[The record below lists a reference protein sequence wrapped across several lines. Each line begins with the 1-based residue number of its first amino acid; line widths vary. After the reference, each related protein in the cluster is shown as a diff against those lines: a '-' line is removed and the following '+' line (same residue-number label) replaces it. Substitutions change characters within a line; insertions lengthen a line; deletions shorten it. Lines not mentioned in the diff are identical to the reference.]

1 MPTSDK
7 IKALLSLSGKK
18 QVDLADE
25 FGMVRQAMGNK
36 MARDSWSTADLIKV
50 ARFTSSRLLFETED
64 GQRIYLDTD

>member
-7 IKALLSLSGKK
+7 VKALLALSGKK
-18 QVDLADE
+18 QIDLAEE

-50 ARFTSSRLLFETED
+50 AKYTNSRLLFETAD
-64 GQRIYLDTD
+64 GQRIYLDTE